1 MKYNKRITGQIIGQL
16 RVQRGMTQEVL
27 SGLAGIARSHLGM
40 IESGSKNP
48 NVETLWRIAGAL
60 DLSLSE
66 LFLMVEQAHL
76 QEEHA
81 YLITR
86 S

>member
-1 MKYNKRITGQIIGQL
+1 
-16 RVQRGMTQEVL
+16 
-27 SGLAGIARSHLGM
+27 
-40 IESGSKNP
+40 
-48 NVETLWRIAGAL
+48 VETLWRIAGAL